1 MIDMNIIETDIPDV
15 KIIEP
20 DVYSDSRGYFMESW
34 NAAKY
39 EAAGISCRWMQDN
52 ESLSSRGVVR
62 GLHYQ
67 LPPYTQAKLV
77 RVIRG
82 RVLDIAVDIRR
93 DSPAFGKYVAVI
105 LDSENHRQLFIPRG
119 FAHGFA
125 VLSDEAL
132 FQYKCDNLYMPAYEG
147 GIAPDDPELNVNWH
161 IPAADRIMS
170 DKDRKN
176 PFFKVAELFDASEY
190 MCNA

>member
-1 MIDMNIIETDIPDV
+1 MRIIDTEIPDV

-20 DVYSDSRGYFMESW
+20 HLFADARGYFMESW

-39 EAAGISCRWMQDN
+39 EAAGIGCHWVQDN
-52 ESLSSRGVVR
+52 ESLSCRAVVR

-82 RVLDIAVDIRR
+82 RVLDVAVDIRR
-93 DSPAFGKYVAVI
+93 DSPSFGRYAAVE
-105 LDSENHRQLFIPRG
+105 LSAENHRQLFIPRG

-125 VLSDEAL
+125 VLSAEAL
-132 FQYKCDNLYMPAYEG
+132 FQYKCDNFYMPACER
-147 GIAPDDPELNVNWH
+147 GIAPDDPELNINWQ
-161 IPAADRIMS
+161 IPPADRIMS
-170 DKDRKN
+170 DKDQKN
-176 PFFKVAELFDASEY
+176 PLWEAAELFDTLEY
-190 MCNA
+190 MRNA